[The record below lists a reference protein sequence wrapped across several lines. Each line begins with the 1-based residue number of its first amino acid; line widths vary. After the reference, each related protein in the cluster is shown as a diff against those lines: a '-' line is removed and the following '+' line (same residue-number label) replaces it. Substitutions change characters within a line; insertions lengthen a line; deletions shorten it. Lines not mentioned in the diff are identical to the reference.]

1 MMVPAYPTQG
11 TLMTHSM
18 QPAAGGFWV
27 PSVDEA
33 NTNLYQG
40 AMHSPL
46 SSSSLQANPSY
57 RSVSQRSAT

>member
-11 TLMTHSM
+11 TLMTHPI

-27 PSVDEA
+27 PNIDEA
-33 NTNLYQG
+33 NANLYHQG

-57 RSVSQRSAT
+57 RSASQG